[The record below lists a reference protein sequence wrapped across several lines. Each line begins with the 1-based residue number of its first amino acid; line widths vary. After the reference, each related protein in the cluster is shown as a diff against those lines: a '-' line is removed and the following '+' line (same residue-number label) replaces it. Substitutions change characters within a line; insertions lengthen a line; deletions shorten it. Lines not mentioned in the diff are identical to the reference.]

1 MLNLIKKL
9 CNASGVSG
17 SELEVS
23 QIIID
28 EIKDY
33 AEISRD
39 RLGSII
45 AFKKGKNPAK
55 TKLML
60 CAHMDEVGLIITTIT
75 EKGLLKFDTVGGIDP
90 RVLAGRRV
98 FAGKNR
104 ISGVI
109 GVTAMHLLGS
119 NELKNSPPV
128 DKLYIDIGTSSK
140 DETEKLVS
148 IGDIAV
154 FDSDFIEFGEGFIKA
169 KAIDD
174 RAGCAML
181 IEMIKAEQEYDLYFA
196 FTVQEEVG
204 SRGAKTAAFTIKPE
218 AAIVLEATTAA
229 DIPFVDEHKRVCFV
243 GQGPV
248 ISFMDKG
255 TIYNRGMYELSAKI
269 AVNADIP
276 HQPKLAVAGGND
288 AASVHISGEG
298 IKTLAISLPC
308 RYLHTASCVIKYS
321 DAVHS
326 LNLATKL
333 AEQIASQGIDEI

>member
-1 MLNLIKKL
+1 MLDLIKKL

-17 SELEVS
+17 NEQAVAK
-23 QIIID
+23 IIID
-28 EIKDY
+28 EIKEY
-33 AEISRD
+33 AEINRD
-39 RLGSII
+39 RLGNII

-55 TKLML
+55 TRLML
-60 CAHMDEVGLIITTIT
+60 CAHMDEVGLIITTII

-98 FAGKNR
+98 FVGKNN
-104 ISGVI
+104 IAGVI
-109 GVTAMHLLGS
+109 GVTAMHLVGS
-119 NELKNSPPV
+119 GELKNAPPV

-181 IEMIKAEQEYDLYFA
+181 IEMIKTEQEYDMHFA

-204 SRGAKTAAFTIKPE
+204 SRGAKTATFAINPE
-218 AAIVLEATTAA
+218 AAIVFEATTAA
-229 DIPFVDEHKRVCFV
+229 DIPFVDEHKKVCFA

-248 ISFMDKG
+248 LSFMDKG
-255 TIYNRGMYELSAKI
+255 TIYNKDMYELAGKI
-269 AVNADIP
+269 AVQQGIP

-288 AASVHISGEG
+288 AASVHTSGEG
-298 IKTLAISLPC
+298 VKTIAISLPC

-321 DAVHS
+321 DAVYS
-326 LNLATKL
+326 LELVSKL
-333 AEQIASQGIDEI
+333 AEQIASQGINEI